1 LRRTA
6 ALTSPSSQ
14 APGQQVPPP
23 THHAPSSSA
32 TSHQNAAST
41 SRPIREGNP
50 LVGRGLA
57 ATQRSF
63 GNPTSNHTMSS
74 SNHLTS
80 SSNHPTSSPSNPV
93 SYSATA
99 RPYLPPS
106 LFLEH
111 SLHLTS
117 CSLSPDHTFLTVTT
131 MASGAPFKALHHKQ
145 SIDIYDLRTMSLHAT
160 AQGLPQSSF
169 VIRASLL
176 HGFPGARSSGAT
188 GASGAS
194 GGFMLQ
200 SPSSLPD
207 PPTSAP
213 FMLLASGSE
222 DSLVHL
228 WDLSQGPN
236 NGPFASSSSSKEQPG
251 QAGGPP
257 SSHSRPSV
265 HSVPTSRRRIAPRIP
280 SASSAGANGAIP
292 TTGPQP
298 FRLPSSHSSV
308 VNDVDWH
315 PKIPLLL
322 ASASDDHSVRLWCP
336 H

>member
-1 LRRTA
+1 
-6 ALTSPSSQ
+6 
-14 APGQQVPPP
+14 
-23 THHAPSSSA
+23 
-32 TSHQNAAST
+32 
-41 SRPIREGNP
+41 
-50 LVGRGLA
+50 
-57 ATQRSF
+57 
-63 GNPTSNHTMSS
+63 
-74 SNHLTS
+74 
-80 SSNHPTSSPSNPV
+80 
-93 SYSATA
+93 
-99 RPYLPPS
+99 
-106 LFLEH
+106 
-111 SLHLTS
+111 
-117 CSLSPDHTFLTVTT
+117 
-131 MASGAPFKALHHKQ
+131 
-145 SIDIYDLRTMSLHAT
+145 
-160 AQGLPQSSF
+160 
-169 VIRASLL
+169 L